1 MGIPVYAPRVEVKL
15 IKLVK
20 RRDGVASRYSEAKRE
35 FDLTGFLGDG
45 GQVRVSKSLGGGPGA
60 FSVSFADQYAASFQ
74 DSFYAMVEPMDVI
87 EIRGAR
93 QAEKYAGRTLPLL
106 MRGFVSQVHRSE
118 AMSPEGEPNRAVTIT
133 GQDAGKLWMIHRL
146 LMPAV
151 YYGGAD
157 PFLDLFRFQAATGMD
172 SAYMPVAQAMRQL
185 TERVINPKVEQLAAY
200 SERTLRPFAVEA
212 TVAQGTI
219 SPTVIAPFQ
228 GPFWQLAELMADRPW
243 NEVFVEDMG
252 EPGQE
257 VPTLRFRP
265 APYKTIAGELIM
277 PGATD
282 PGTVELD
289 AAAVVQLDLNR
300 TDGRI
305 ANFFLVPP
313 GASLLDSQQLVTIS
327 MIMEGVPA
335 DFSYANNKPE
345 LYGTRVMQVTT
356 SLLPGGIP
364 QPLNQLAEGQRGPA
378 ATTIVEWHRLR
389 IAQLRA
395 MNRDNGVFEEG
406 SAVVRG
412 SEELKPGRY
421 LRLKRGE
428 LVFEGYM
435 DQVAHAIGP
444 LQGWT
449 TTVQLERV
457 TSFLERNKMTQP
469 PYLAE
474 GFRGPYDR

>member
-1 MGIPVYAPRVEVKL
+1 MAVTVYSPRLEVKL

-20 RRDGVASRYSEAKRE
+20 RRDGVANRYSEAKRE
-35 FDLTGFLGDG
+35 FDLTGFLGDA
-45 GQVRVSKSLGGGPGA
+45 GQVRISKSIGDAAGA

-93 QAEKYAGRTLPLL
+93 HPERYAGRTMPLL
-106 MRGFVSQVHRSE
+106 MRGFVGQVQRSE
-118 AMSPEGEPNRAVTIT
+118 AMGPDGEPSRVVTIT

-151 YYGGAD
+151 YYGGTD
-157 PFLDLFRFQAATGMD
+157 PFVDVFRLQSTTGMD
-172 SAYMPVAQAMRQL
+172 TAYMPVAEAMRQL

-212 TVAQGTI
+212 TVAQGTV
-219 SPTVIAPFQ
+219 SPTVIAPFK
-228 GPFWQLAELMADRPW
+228 GPFWNLAAMMADRPW
-243 NEVFVEDMG
+243 NELFIEDMG

-265 APYKTIAGELIM
+265 APYKTIGGDLIM
-277 PGATD
+277 PSATD
-282 PGTVELD
+282 PGTVELGIE
-289 AAAVVQLDLNR
+289 AVVQLELNR

-313 GASLLDSQQLVTIS
+313 GASLVESQQLVTIS
-327 MIMEGVPA
+327 TIMSGLPA
-335 DFSYANNKPE
+335 DFTYANNKPE
-345 LYGTRVMQVTT
+345 LYGTRVMEVTT
-356 SLLPGGIP
+356 NLFPGGIP
-364 QPLNQLAEGQRGPA
+364 RPLNQLAEEERGAA
-378 ATTIVEWHRLR
+378 ATAIVEWHRLR

-395 MNRDNGVFEEG
+395 MNRDNGVLEEG
-406 SAVVRG
+406 SAVLRG
-412 SEELKPGRY
+412 HEDLKPGRY
-421 LRLKRGE
+421 LRVKRGE
-428 LVFEGYM
+428 LTFEGYM
-435 DQVAHAIGP
+435 DRVSHVFAP

-457 TSFLERNKMTQP
+457 TSFLERNRMTGS
-469 PYLAE
+469 PYTAE
-474 GFRGPYDR
+474 GHSGPYTR